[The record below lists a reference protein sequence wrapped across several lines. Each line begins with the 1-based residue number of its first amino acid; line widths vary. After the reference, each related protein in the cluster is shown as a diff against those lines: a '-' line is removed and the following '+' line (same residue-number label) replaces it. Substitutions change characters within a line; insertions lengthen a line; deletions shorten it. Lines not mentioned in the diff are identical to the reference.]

1 MDLSDW
7 ISIISIIVAIGA
19 LVYSILSNTKKY
31 ELTYHPIT
39 KTMNGKAL
47 KRRRK
52 KRVRI
57 FSYRIPYQSVNRKL
71 SDKKS
76 DVQPG

>member
-31 ELTYHPIT
+31 ELT
-39 KTMNGKAL
+39 
-47 KRRRK
+47 
-52 KRVRI
+52 
-57 FSYRIPYQSVNRKL
+57 
-71 SDKKS
+71 
-76 DVQPG
+76 

>member
-31 ELTYHPIT
+31 ELTYPPKYYKDDERQGAQ
-39 KTMNGKAL
+39 KTPQKAS
-47 KRRRK
+47 
-52 KRVRI
+52 
-57 FSYRIPYQSVNRKL
+57 SYFFLQDTISIG
-71 SDKKS
+71 
-76 DVQPG
+76 QPLAIR

>member
-57 FSYRIPYQSVNRKL
+57 FPLQDTISIG
-71 SDKKS
+71 
-76 DVQPG
+76 QPQAIR